1 MKNNHFW
8 KNKKIFITGHTGFKG
23 TWLLISLLE
32 MGAEVFGYSLE
43 ADKKSLYNSVEKKIE
58 NKFTHHVSNILDLED
73 LKSSINNFKP
83 DIIIHLAAQSLVRK
97 SYRTPL
103 LTWETNVLGS
113 LNILEASKVL
123 KNKCSIVM
131 ITTDKVYKNNE
142 WTYGYRENDPLGGQD
157 PYSASKAATEIAIS
171 SWRSSFCN
179 KLTNENLI
187 ISSARSGNVIGGGD
201 WSEDRIIPD
210 IVSSLIKKR
219 KISIRNP
226 SSNRPWQHVLEPLN
240 GYLILAE
247 RLYELSSSEDYEE
260 FNFGPN
266 ICSNKTVL
274 DLVQEVLKH
283 WPGEWQS
290 VKNDNDLHEA
300 NNLHLQNEKAFKL
313 LGWEPKWNFEKTI
326 LKTISW
332 YKNVINGEDAFK
344 NCKINIEEYFSQ

>member
-1 MKNNHFW
+1 MKNKNFW

-32 MGAEVFGYSLE
+32 MGADIFGFSLE
-43 ADKKSLYNSVEKKIE
+43 PDKKSLYKSVEKNIE
-58 NKFTHHVSNILDLED
+58 NKFKHHVSNILDLED
-73 LKSSINNFKP
+73 LKASINYFKP
-83 DIIIHLAAQSLVRK
+83 DIIIHLAAQSLVRR
-97 SYRTPL
+97 SYRKPL
-103 LTWETNVLGS
+103 LTWETNLMGS
-113 LNILEASKVL
+113 LNILEASKEL
-123 KNKCSIVM
+123 ENKCSIVM

-142 WTYGYRENDPLGGQD
+142 WIFGYRENDPLGGQD
-157 PYSASKAATEIAIS
+157 PYSASKAATEIAIR

-179 KLTNENLI
+179 QSSFNNLI

-210 IVSSLIKKR
+210 IVNSLIENSKV
-219 KISIRNP
+219 SIRNP

-240 GYLILAE
+240 GYLLLAE
-247 RLYELSSSEDYEE
+247 KLYEKSSSDDYEE

-283 WPGEWQS
+283 WPGEWQN
-290 VKNDNDLHEA
+290 VLNDNNLHEA

-313 LGWEPKWNFEKTI
+313 LGWQPKWDFEKTV

-332 YKNVINGEDAFK
+332 YKNVINGEDAYK
-344 NCKINIEEYFSQ
+344 NCKMNIEEYFSI